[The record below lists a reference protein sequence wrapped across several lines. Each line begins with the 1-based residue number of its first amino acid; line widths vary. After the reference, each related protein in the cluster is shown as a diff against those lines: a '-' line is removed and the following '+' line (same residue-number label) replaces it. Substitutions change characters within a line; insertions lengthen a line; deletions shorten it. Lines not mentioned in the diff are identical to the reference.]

1 VTVYDITARIRYDYD
16 PPATAGHNILRLMP
30 AEIPGRQ
37 RLILGQI
44 AASPDPAERGERVDF
59 FGNRVAE
66 ISFRKP
72 AATTAFTLRAR
83 VERLAETGGRLDLS
97 PPLAGLA
104 AQIAEQRSLAAAAP
118 THFLGPSPRIAP
130 SEEIAA
136 FARTATARAAST
148 RKVVT
153 ALGKALHAAMTFD
166 ASATTVDTPAAE
178 AFRLRRGVCQDLAH
192 VMITGLRSLGVPA
205 GYVSGYLR
213 TSPPKGQPRLEGAD
227 AMHAWV
233 RAWCGRETGWLE
245 YDPTNAIPAGTG
257 HVIVA
262 YGRDY
267 DDVCPVQ
274 GILRLSGAQRSSQSV
289 DTRPLSDE

>member
-1 VTVYDITARIRYDYD
+1 MTVYDITARIRYDYD

-30 AEIPGRQ
+30 ADLPGRQ

-44 AASPDPAERGERVDF
+44 AASPDPAERGERLDF

-83 VERLAETGGRLDLS
+83 VERLAEPGARLDLS
-97 PPLAGLA
+97 PPLATLA
-104 AQIAEQRSLAAAAP
+104 HEIGDLHSLSSEAP
-118 THFLGPSPRIAP
+118 QHFLGPSPRIAP
-130 SEEIAA
+130 SDEIAA
-136 FARTATARAAST
+136 FARTATARAAT
-148 RKVVT
+148 ARRVVK
-153 ALGKALHAAMTFD
+153 ALGKALHGAMTFD
-166 ASATTVDTPAAE
+166 ANATTVDTTPAE

-192 VMITGLRSLGVPA
+192 VMIAGLRSLGVPA

-274 GILRLSGAQRSSQSV
+274 GILRLSGAQRSTQSV
-289 DTRPLSDE
+289 DTKPLSED

>member
-1 VTVYDITARIRYDYD
+1 MTVYDITARIRYDYS
-16 PPATAGHNILRLMP
+16 PPASAGHNILRLMP
-30 AEIPGRQ
+30 ADLAGRQ

-44 AASPDPAERGERVDF
+44 AASPDPAERGERFDF

-83 VERLAETGGRLDLS
+83 VDRMAEPGARLDLS
-97 PPLAGLA
+97 PPLAELA
-104 AQIAEQRSLAAAAP
+104 DEIADLHSLAPDAP
-118 THFLGPSPRIAP
+118 QHFLGPSPRIAP
-130 SEEIAA
+130 SDAIAA

-148 RKVVT
+148 RRVVAT
-153 ALGKALHAAMTFD
+153 LGKALHGAMAFD
-166 ASATTVDTPAAE
+166 ATATTVDTTPEE

-213 TSPPKGQPRLEGAD
+213 TVAPKGQPRLEGAD

-274 GILRLSGAQRSSQSV
+274 GILRLSGAQRSTHSV
-289 DTRPLSDE
+289 DTRPLSGE

>member
-1 VTVYDITARIRYDYD
+1 MTVYDITARIRYDYD

-30 AEIPGRQ
+30 ADIAGRQ

-83 VERLAETGGRLDLS
+83 VDRLAEPGGRLDLS

-104 AQIAEQRSLAAAAP
+104 LQIADQHSLAPTAP
-118 THFLGPSPRIAP
+118 THFLGPSPRIAR
-130 SEEIAA
+130 SDDIAA
-136 FARTATARAAST
+136 FARTATARAAT
-148 RKVVT
+148 ARRVVT
-153 ALGKALHAAMTFD
+153 TLGRALHAAMTFD
-166 ASATTVDTPAAE
+166 ATATTVDTTPE
-178 AFRLRRGVCQDLAH
+178 QAFRLRRGVCQDLAH
-192 VMITGLRSLGVPA
+192 VMIAGLRSLGVPA

-233 RAWCGRETGWLE
+233 RAWCGQETGWIE

-274 GILRLSGAQRSSQSV
+274 GILRMSGAQRSTQSV
-289 DTRPLSDE
+289 DTRPLSGE